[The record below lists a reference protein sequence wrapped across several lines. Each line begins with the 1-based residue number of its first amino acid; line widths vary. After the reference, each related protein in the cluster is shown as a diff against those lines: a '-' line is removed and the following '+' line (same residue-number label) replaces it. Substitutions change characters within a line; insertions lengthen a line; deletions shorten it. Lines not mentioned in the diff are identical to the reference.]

1 LHNSATGGI
10 SPFEFE
16 FTDEML
22 KKLYES
28 DIRFSKTIGLLA
40 IIAIFIAG
48 LGLFGLSLLT
58 SRQKTKEIG
67 IRKVMGARI
76 GEVVVSLNKEFVI
89 CVIIAFVV
97 ALPVSL
103 YSMNKWLESFA
114 YKTEISWWIF
124 IVSGIIALLVALLT
138 VSFQAYRAATRNPV
152 EALKYE

>member
-1 LHNSATGGI
+1 
-10 SPFEFE
+10 
-16 FTDEML
+16 ML

>member
-1 LHNSATGGI
+1 
-10 SPFEFE
+10 
-16 FTDEML
+16 M
-22 KKLYES
+22 
-28 DIRFSKTIGLLA
+28 
-40 IIAIFIAG
+40 
-48 LGLFGLSLLT
+48 
-58 SRQKTKEIG
+58 
-67 IRKVMGARI
+67 
-76 GEVVVSLNKEFVI
+76 SLNKEFVI